1 MTRRIVP
8 LVISAIRIVLLVISA
23 ILGIFAAGL
32 GGYHGY
38 GEILQGDVIPPGVFI
53 NAFGGPDCPPAGD
66 AMCFPAMTILPTNFR
81 VVGIVTVIV
90 AIITLISVI
99 ATIRGI
105 GRGLG
110 LLLSSIALLLVG
122 GGFLAPILGIIGAI
136 AGFFGTR
143 K

>member
-1 MTRRIVP
+1 MAR
-8 LVISAIRIVLLVISA
+8 RIVLLVISA
-23 ILGIFAAGL
+23 ILGILAAGL

-38 GEILQGDVIPPGVFI
+38 GEILQGDATPPGIIF
-53 NAFGGPDCPPAGD
+53 NAFGGPDSPPAK
-66 AMCFPAMTILPTNFR
+66 MLPAMTILPTNFR

-122 GGFLAPILGIIGAI
+122 GGFYAPILGIIGAI

>member
-1 MTRRIVP
+1 
-8 LVISAIRIVLLVISA
+8 
-23 ILGIFAAGL
+23 
-32 GGYHGY
+32 
-38 GEILQGDVIPPGVFI
+38 
-53 NAFGGPDCPPAGD
+53 
-66 AMCFPAMTILPTNFR
+66 MCFPAMTILPTNFR

-90 AIITLISVI
+90 AIITLLSVV